1 MLNRRFKRGL
11 ILLVMVCTVI
21 FAGIALADKED
32 AAIMKAY
39 WGIVG
44 KAHQNEPLARAM
56 DGDYANLTLAE
67 FKAVTKEE
75 LLQFAVAY
83 KLPVDMAR
91 HAWYTAMAELLPAEL
106 PEGQTGET
114 LALFLAMKT
123 APKDKAANEQRKA
136 IRRSMTEVELHAY
149 AAETGLPAGFLA
161 WLMLDDEWY
170 EPEWEDGDDWREG
183 RRDWNIPD
191 WADETDLREKYGR
204 EAVVT
209 DDAVEKVLRQNGIY
223 IDD

>member
-1 MLNRRFKRGL
+1 
-11 ILLVMVCTVI
+11 
-21 FAGIALADKED
+21 
-32 AAIMKAY
+32 
-39 WGIVG
+39 
-44 KAHQNEPLARAM
+44 
-56 DGDYANLTLAE
+56 
-67 FKAVTKEE
+67 
-75 LLQFAVAY
+75 
-83 KLPVDMAR
+83 MAR

-136 IRRSMTEVELHAY
+136 IRRSMTEAELHAY